1 MIIGIRV
8 VGGILIQ
15 CLQSLKSNIDKVSAI
30 ILEMTVSL
38 EMSVII
44 FLNYIILKLLL
55 LLILI
60 EDGVK

>member
-30 ILEMTVSL
+30 ILEMVGSCAH
-38 EMSVII
+38 SIRI
-44 FLNYIILKLLL
+44 YSFISNFKFIAKS
-55 LLILI
+55 
-60 EDGVK
+60 